1 MIANLKPYPA
11 MKDSGV
17 AWIGSVPQHWELRRT
32 KTLLS
37 QRSEKGFPDEPLLAA
52 TQTKGVVRKDEYE
65 NRTVLALKDLQL
77 LKLVRIGDFVISLRS
92 FQGGIEFARHK
103 GIISPAYTI
112 LYPVDRVHHAY
123 LSHLFKSLPYIENLS
138 LFVTGIRQ
146 GQNIDYEKLARSLV
160 PLPPLSEQTG
170 IVRLL
175 DHVDQSIQ
183 RYIRPKQKLIALLK
197 EQRQATIHQAVT
209 GQINAQSGQP
219 YAAYKQSGIEWLRE
233 VPQHW
238 EERSLSTVASSIQTG
253 PFGSQLHAGE
263 YVHGGIPVINPSHM
277 RSGTLVPDPAVST
290 SKEKAGELSRHY
302 LSPGDV
308 VMARRGEV
316 GRCALVTEKEAGWI
330 CGTGSLRIRPIFGTL
345 EPRYLLLFLSDG
357 GVRDNLTLTSIGATM
372 DNLNAAMVSRLQIPL
387 PTIAEQMAI
396 VNFVDNLKAQIDEA
410 IDLSS
415 REIILMRE
423 YWSTL
428 VAKAVTGV
436 IDVREVADVL
446 PEVKPRDS
454 NGGLDQAVDVYA
466 DSEIDELDG
475 SAEVVGK

>member
-253 PFGSQLHAGE
+253 PFGSQLHAG
-263 YVHGGIPVINPSHM
+263 
-277 RSGTLVPDPAVST
+277 
-290 SKEKAGELSRHY
+290 
-302 LSPGDV
+302 
-308 VMARRGEV
+308 
-316 GRCALVTEKEAGWI
+316 
-330 CGTGSLRIRPIFGTL
+330 
-345 EPRYLLLFLSDG
+345 
-357 GVRDNLTLTSIGATM
+357 
-372 DNLNAAMVSRLQIPL
+372 
-387 PTIAEQMAI
+387 
-396 VNFVDNLKAQIDEA
+396 
-410 IDLSS
+410 
-415 REIILMRE
+415 
-423 YWSTL
+423 
-428 VAKAVTGV
+428 
-436 IDVREVADVL
+436 
-446 PEVKPRDS
+446 
-454 NGGLDQAVDVYA
+454 
-466 DSEIDELDG
+466 
-475 SAEVVGK
+475 